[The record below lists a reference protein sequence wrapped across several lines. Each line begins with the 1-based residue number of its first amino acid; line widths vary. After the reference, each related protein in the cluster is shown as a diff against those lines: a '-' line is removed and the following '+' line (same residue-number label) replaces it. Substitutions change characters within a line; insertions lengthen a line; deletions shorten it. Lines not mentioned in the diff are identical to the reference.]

1 MDLFKPLQKK
11 LKYLAPKQ
19 IERIHEAYEFA
30 SHAHSGQTRKSGEKY
45 VSHPLAVASILTE
58 MNMDTDSI
66 IAALLHDVVE
76 DTDIDKNTLVKK
88 FGQTVADL
96 VDGVTKLTM
105 MSFSTVAEAQAE
117 NLRKMVLAMSHDIR
131 VILVK
136 LADRVHNMR
145 TIDSL
150 PTYKRHRIA
159 KETLEIYAPI
169 ANRLGIRDVFEE
181 LKSLSF
187 LALYPHRY
195 QVLKDAIKKA
205 RGNRKEIMSI
215 IEKEIKKQL
224 TKSKVTKFTL
234 VGREKSVYSI
244 YRKMHAKHLSFS
256 EIMDVYAV
264 RIIVES
270 IDACY
275 RTVGIIHSLYKPIPE
290 KFKDYIAIPKIN
302 GYQCLHTS
310 VMGPHGVPVEIQIRT
325 KQMDQMAN
333 KGIAAHWLYKYGEAI
348 DESHIRAQQWINDLL
363 ELQQSTGNSLEFIEN
378 VKTDLFPE
386 EIYVFTPKGKIIK
399 LPLGSTPVDFAYALH
414 TDVGNTCVAATIDR
428 QFAPLSTELTNGQT
442 ITITTTPRSR
452 PNPAWLN
459 FIGTAKARS
468 AIRYFLKRQQKSE
481 AIALGK
487 ELLNK
492 AVHDL
497 APNIK
502 RIPKKTYKAVLD
514 ITESEDIDTLYE
526 DIGLGNRVSA
536 FVAHQLITA
545 SKYKPTDKESETTEP
560 KEKPLLIKG
569 AEGMVIHLA
578 NCCNPVPGD
587 PIVACISA
595 GHGLTVHRDN
605 CHNIAKLRRQPEKC
619 ILVGWSDAVKGDFT
633 VLINVDMSSKR
644 GAFAQLTKIIFETDA
659 SLENIDINKRTGD
672 HYSTTMKLFV
682 RNLKHLSKILRN
694 LNKVSIVTK
703 AERAE

>member
-1 MDLFKPLQKK
+1 MDLFKPLQKE

-19 IERIHEAYEFA
+19 VERIHEAYEFA
-30 SHAHSGQTRKSGEKY
+30 SQAHSGQTRKSGETF
-45 VSHPLAVASILTE
+45 VSHPLAVASIMAE
-58 MNMDTDSI
+58 MHMDAESI
-66 IAALLHDVVE
+66 MAALLHDVVE
-76 DTDIDKNTLVKK
+76 DTSIDKDTVAKK

-96 VDGVTKLTM
+96 VDGVTKLTL

-145 TIDSL
+145 TIGSL

-181 LKSLSF
+181 LKNLSF

-195 QVLKDAIKKA
+195 QVLQDAIKKA
-205 RGNRKEIMSI
+205 RGNRKEIMGV
-215 IEKEIKKQL
+215 IEKEIKKHL
-224 TKSKVTKFTL
+224 AKSKVSKFTL
-234 VGREKSVYSI
+234 FGREKSIYSI

-264 RIIVES
+264 RIIVDS

-275 RTVGIIHSLYKPIPE
+275 RTVGIIHGLYKPIPG
-290 KFKDYIAIPKIN
+290 KFKDHLAIPKIN
-302 GYQCLHTS
+302 GYQSIHTA

-325 KQMDQMAN
+325 KQMDQMAS
-333 KGIAAHWLYKYGEAI
+333 KGIAAHWLYKYGEDI

-414 TDVGNTCVAATIDR
+414 TDVGTTCVAATIDR

-442 ITITTTPRSR
+442 ITITTMPKSR

-459 FIGTAKARS
+459 FVETAKARS
-468 AIRYFLKRQQKSE
+468 GIRHFLKRQQKSE

-492 AVHDL
+492 AVQDL

-502 RIPKKTYKAVLD
+502 RISKKTYKAVLG
-514 ITESEDIDTLYE
+514 ITELENIDVLYE
-526 DIGLGNRVSA
+526 DIGLGNRISA

-545 SKYKPTDKESETTEP
+545 SKYKPAEQESKTTKTE
-560 KEKPLLIKG
+560 EKPLLIKG
-569 AEGMVIHLA
+569 AEGMVIHLSH
-578 NCCNPVPGD
+578 CCHPLPGD

-619 ILVGWSDAVKGDFT
+619 ILVGWSDAVKDDFT

-644 GAFAQLTKIIFETDA
+644 GAFAQLTKTIFEADA

-672 HYSTTMKLFV
+672 HYSTTLKLFIH
-682 RNLKHLSKILRN
+682 NLKHLNKILRN
-694 LNKVSIVTK
+694 INKLSIVTQAK
-703 AERAE
+703 RA

>member
-1 MDLFKPLQKK
+1 MDLFKPLQKE

-19 IERIHEAYEFA
+19 VERIHKAFVFA
-30 SHAHSGQTRKSGEKY
+30 SQAHKDQTRKSGEVF
-45 VSHPLAVASILTE
+45 VSHPLAVASILAE
-58 MNMDTDSI
+58 MHMDTESI
-66 IAALLHDVVE
+66 MAALLHDVVE
-76 DTDIDKNTLVKK
+76 DTSIDKETLVKK
-88 FGQTVADL
+88 FGQAVADL

-105 MSFSTVAEAQAE
+105 MSFSSVAEAQAE

-145 TIDSL
+145 TINSL

-169 ANRLGIRDVFEE
+169 ANRLGIRDLFEE

-195 QVLKDAIKKA
+195 QVLQNAIKKA
-205 RGNRKEIMSI
+205 RGNRKEIMGV
-215 IEKEIKKQL
+215 IEKEIKKL
-224 TKSKVTKFTL
+224 LAKSKVTKFTL
-234 VGREKSVYSI
+234 TGREKSVYSI
-244 YRKMHAKHLSFS
+244 YRKMHAKHLSFN

-264 RIIVES
+264 RIIVDS

-275 RTVGIIHSLYKPIPE
+275 RTVGIIHSLYKPVPG

-302 GYQCLHTS
+302 GYQSVHTA

-325 KQMDQMAN
+325 KQMDQMAS
-333 KGIAAHWLYKYGEAI
+333 KGIAAHWLYKYGEDI

-399 LPLGSTPVDFAYALH
+399 LPLGSTPVDFAYTLH
-414 TDVGNTCVAATIDR
+414 TDIGNTCVAATIDR

-442 ITITTTPRSR
+442 ITITTTPKSH

-459 FIGTAKARS
+459 FVETAKARS
-468 AIRYFLKRQQKSE
+468 GIRHFLKRQQKSE

-492 AVHDL
+492 AIHNI

-514 ITESEDIDTLYE
+514 ITELADVDALYE

-545 SKYKPTDKESETTEP
+545 SKYKPAEQKQETTTAM
-560 KEKPLLIKG
+560 EKPLLIKG

-578 NCCNPVPGD
+578 NCCCPLPGD
-587 PIVACISA
+587 PVVACISA
-595 GHGLTVHRDN
+595 GHGLTVHRDICN
-605 CHNIAKLRRQPEKC
+605 NIAKLRRQPQKC
-619 ILVGWSDAVKGDFT
+619 ILVGWSDTVKDDFT

-644 GAFAQLTKIIFETDA
+644 GSFAQLTKTIFEADA
-659 SLENIDINKRTGD
+659 SLENIDITKRTGE
-672 HYSTTMKLFV
+672 HYSTTLKLFV
-682 RNLKHLSKILRN
+682 HNLKHLNKVLRN
-694 LNKVSIVTK
+694 LNKLSIITK
-703 AERAE
+703 AERA